1 MPWITRAAPI
11 ACLLAL
17 AGCAARGPAGL
28 DLDTSI
34 TAVSQSSR
42 VRAVVLHYTSTGNE
56 NSLKILSERKVSAHY
71 LITDTPRPRV
81 YRLVDETRAAWHAS
95 ISAWYDQSTM
105 NSTSI
110 GIELVNP
117 GWTNGEGNWTRGGHG
132 DTDSR
137 HWAPYSDAQ
146 IETLIVLLRDI
157 VARHGIAPENIVG
170 HSDIAPQRKVDPGP
184 CFHGS
189 GWRRRAWAAGTTKP
203 ARPPTWPACR
213 PRACRTLPGSRANWP
228 AWDTPR
234 RNPACSIRPP
244 ATCWPRS
251 RCTIGQRATTAS
263 PTPRPPPSCWR
274 CASCEDS
281 IGCMHG
287 SSGRAP

>member
-184 CFHGS
+184 LFPWQRLAQAGLGRWYDEAGAAAHLARLQTEGVPDIAWFQGQLARLGYATPQS
-189 GWRRRAWAAGTTKP
+189 GVLDTATRNVLAAFQMHYRP
-203 ARPPTWPACR
+203 ARHDGQPDAETA
-213 PRACRTLPGSRANWP
+213 AIMLALP
-228 AWDTPR
+228 
-234 RNPACSIRPP
+234 
-244 ATCWPRS
+244 
-251 RCTIGQRATTAS
+251 
-263 PTPRPPPSCWR
+263 
-274 CASCEDS
+274 
-281 IGCMHG
+281 
-287 SSGRAP
+287 

>member
-71 LITDTPRPRV
+71 LITDTPRPRA
-81 YRLVDETRAAWHAS
+81 YRLVDETRAAWHAG
-95 ISAWYDQSTM
+95 ISAWYGQSAM

-117 GWTNGEGNWTRGGHG
+117 GWTNGEGEWTRGGHG
-132 DTDSR
+132 DADSR
-137 HWAPYSDAQ
+137 HWAPYPDAQ
-146 IETLIVLLRDI
+146 IEALIALLRDI

-184 CFHGS
+184 LFP
-189 GWRRRAWAAGTTKP
+189 WRRLAQAGLGRWYDEAGAAAHLARLRIEGVPDIAWFQGQLARLGYAAPQSGVLDTATRNVLAAFQMHYRP
-203 ARPPTWPACR
+203 ARH
-213 PRACRTLPGSRANWP
+213 
-228 AWDTPR
+228 D
-234 RNPACSIRPP
+234 
-244 ATCWPRS
+244 
-251 RCTIGQRATTAS
+251 GQPDAETAAIMLAL
-263 PTPRPPPSCWR
+263 R
-274 CASCEDS
+274 
-281 IGCMHG
+281 
-287 SSGRAP
+287 

>member
-184 CFHGS
+184 LFPWQRLAQAGLGRWYDEAGAAAHLARLQTEGVPDIAWFQGQLARLGYATPQS
-189 GWRRRAWAAGTTKP
+189 GVLDTATRNVLAAFQMHYRP
-203 ARPPTWPACR
+203 ARH
-213 PRACRTLPGSRANWP
+213 
-228 AWDTPR
+228 D
-234 RNPACSIRPP
+234 
-244 ATCWPRS
+244 
-251 RCTIGQRATTAS
+251 GQPDAETAAIMLAL
-263 PTPRPPPSCWR
+263 R
-274 CASCEDS
+274 
-281 IGCMHG
+281 
-287 SSGRAP
+287 

>member
-1 MPWITRAAPI
+1 MSWITRAAPI

-81 YRLVDETRAAWHAS
+81 YRLVDETRAAWHAG
-95 ISAWYDQSTM
+95 ISAWYGQSTM

-184 CFHGS
+184 LFPWQRLAQAGLGRWYDEAGAAAHLARLQAEGIPDIAWFQGQLARLGYATPQS
-189 GWRRRAWAAGTTKP
+189 GVLDTATHNVLAAFQMHYRP
-203 ARPPTWPACR
+203 ARH
-213 PRACRTLPGSRANWP
+213 
-228 AWDTPR
+228 D
-234 RNPACSIRPP
+234 
-244 ATCWPRS
+244 
-251 RCTIGQRATTAS
+251 GQPDAETAAIMLAL
-263 PTPRPPPSCWR
+263 R
-274 CASCEDS
+274 
-281 IGCMHG
+281 
-287 SSGRAP
+287 

>member
-184 CFHGS
+184 LFPWQRLAQAGQVGGRAGFVVPAAQARLQTEGVPDIAWFQGQLARLGYATPQS
-189 GWRRRAWAAGTTKP
+189 GVLDTATRNVLAAFQMHYRP
-203 ARPPTWPACR
+203 ARH
-213 PRACRTLPGSRANWP
+213 
-228 AWDTPR
+228 D
-234 RNPACSIRPP
+234 
-244 ATCWPRS
+244 
-251 RCTIGQRATTAS
+251 GQPDAETAAIMLAL
-263 PTPRPPPSCWR
+263 R
-274 CASCEDS
+274 
-281 IGCMHG
+281 
-287 SSGRAP
+287 